1 MPTSLSPDVRRL
13 AFEAKRLAVETLVKI
28 HLEQVTGAHRLATT
42 HLRVMFTLSLGVLA
56 GVVTLYGAMLR
67 LASPSD
73 FSAITIYNAILA
85 IGALAALVAS
95 ALLSARALQQAASA
109 TMPFLRDPFPNAGPE
124 IDSIF
129 ESDDLDEDQILR
141 KLYLAIGKGVESQA
155 ILKVDARLCT
165 TLMIV
170 GLLLTGASFLV

>member
-1 MPTSLSPDVRRL
+1 MPTSLSSDVRRL

-67 LASPSD
+67 FVSPTE
-73 FSAITIYNAILA
+73 FHAITIYNWVLA
-85 IGALAALVAS
+85 IAALAALVAS

-109 TMPFLRDPFPNAGPE
+109 TMPFLRDPFPNAGSE
-124 IDSIF
+124 IGSIF
-129 ESDDLDEDQILR
+129 ESDELDESEILR
-141 KLYLAIGKGVESQA
+141 RLYFAVSKGVESQA

-170 GLLLTGASFLV
+170 GLLLTGISFLV

>member
-1 MPTSLSPDVRRL
+1 MPTSLQSDERRL
-13 AFEAKRLAVETLVKI
+13 AFEAKRVAVETLVKI
-28 HLEQVTGAHRLATT
+28 HLEQTTGAHRLATT

-73 FSAITIYNAILA
+73 FSALTIYHAA
-85 IGALAALVAS
+85 MAVGALAALVAS

-109 TMPFLRDPFPNAGPE
+109 TIPFLRDPFPNADSE

-129 ESDDLDEDQILR
+129 ESEDIDENQVLR
-141 KLYLAIGKGVESQA
+141 RLYLAVSRGVESQPV
-155 ILKVDARLCT
+155 LKVDARLCT
-165 TLMIV
+165 SLMVV